1 MLNKVRAA
9 VIGPFS
15 DVERAREVASIEA
28 IDLAVLDTNLNG
40 EPVYPCAEELLR
52 RGYSE
57 DDVAK
62 ILGGN
67 TLRTLSPPA
76 ALLHLAAQYDHVEI
90 MTALLDSGFD
100 VNVNHTLS
108 LPSTTTAVSK
118 SFTFESRGAKFG

>member
-52 RGYSE
+52 RGIPFVFVTGYNSG
-57 DDVAK
+57 DVPAEF
-62 ILGGN
+62 
-67 TLRTLSPPA
+67 RTLPRIAKPFDPA
-76 ALLHLAAQYDHVEI
+76 ILLKELQRVKSH
-90 MTALLDSGFD
+90 G
-100 VNVNHTLS
+100 
-108 LPSTTTAVSK
+108 AV
-118 SFTFESRGAKFG
+118 AI